1 MLVTQ
6 FKLSTARMDLI
17 HEVLIELK
25 VLTSTTNTITIPE
38 ARLSS
43 PSVDKFWLWGCH
55 RPN

>member
-25 VLTSTTNTITIPE
+25 VLTSTTNTLTTHE

-43 PSVDKFWLWGCH
+43 PVSTIIGF
-55 RPN
+55 R